1 MFGKGLSKKIMPALF
16 MFAKMHLN
24 PPTPPHPTPPHQKKP
39 TKKQETSETM
49 YFGQIRPKW
58 KCLAIEQPH
67 N

>member
-24 PPTPPHPTPPHQKKP
+24 PPTPPKQ

-49 YFGQIRPKW
+49 YFGQVRPKW

>member
-24 PPTPPHPTPPHQKKP
+24 PLPPKKQNK

>member
-24 PPTPPHPTPPHQKKP
+24 PPPPHQKKQQ
-39 TKKQETSETM
+39 KKQETSETM

>member
-24 PPTPPHPTPPHQKKP
+24 PPTPPKNP

>member
-1 MFGKGLSKKIMPALF
+1 MDKYFMFGKGLSKKIMPALF

-24 PPTPPHPTPPHQKKP
+24 PPPPHQKKQQ
-39 TKKQETSETM
+39 KKQETSETM

>member
-16 MFAKMHLN
+16 MFAKMHLK
-24 PPTPPHPTPPHQKKP
+24 PPHPTKKT

>member
-1 MFGKGLSKKIMPALF
+1 

-24 PPTPPHPTPPHQKKP
+24 PPTPPKKQNQ